1 MCYFQ
6 VTDGIH
12 GFLFNSDDP
21 STAASA
27 FMRILGEKRLLDT
40 AYSVALEGKLLSK
53 NMLAYECIIAH
64 VKLLETVLHY
74 PSDANLPLSF
84 SKVKERTWLWDHFES
99 KAALG
104 NSSSED
110 ERHSHTRIVGIL
122 LEESSQSN
130 QTTYSDSNDTSSY
143 DYPSLSDWND
153 LSEVEVSEDIET
165 REMEEASFFLLVL
178 NSSSPK
184 VLKFTILDKIK
195 YIFVI
200 CRLMKGWKDLC

>member
-1 MCYFQ
+1 
-6 VTDGIH
+6 
-12 GFLFNSDDP
+12 
-21 STAASA
+21 
-27 FMRILGEKRLLDT
+27 MRILGEKRLLDT